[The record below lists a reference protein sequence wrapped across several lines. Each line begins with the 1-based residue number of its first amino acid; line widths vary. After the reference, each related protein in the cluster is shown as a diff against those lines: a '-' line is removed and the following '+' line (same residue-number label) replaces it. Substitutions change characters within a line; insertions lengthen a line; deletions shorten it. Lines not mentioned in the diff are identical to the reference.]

1 MNAEVDVSQIVLKT
15 DRLILRSW
23 QESDL
28 DDFYEYASVAG
39 VGEMAGWP
47 HHKNKDESHEILKRF
62 IEEKKTFT
70 IVYQNK
76 AIGSIGLE
84 KSREHDLDES
94 FENLK
99 GREIGYVLNK
109 DYWGQGIMPEAV
121 KRVIQYCFNDLHM
134 DFLCC
139 GYFKENNQS
148 KRVNEKM
155 GFQYYKDVIHHT
167 RYGVDK
173 ETILNVLYNKK

>member
-1 MNAEVDVSQIVLKT
+1 MNAKIDLSQIVLKT

-28 DDFYEYASVAG
+28 DDFYEYASIKG
-39 VGEMAGWP
+39 VGEMAGWS
-47 HHKNKDESHEILKRF
+47 HHQNKEETRQILKTF
-62 IEEKKTFT
+62 IEEKKTFA

-76 AIGSIGLE
+76 VIGSIGLE
-84 KSREHDLDES
+84 IYRENDLDGT
-94 FENLK
+94 FQNLM

-109 DYWGQGIMPEAV
+109 KYWGQGIMPEAV
-121 KRVIQYCFNDLHM
+121 NRVIQYCFNDLHL

-139 GYFKENNQS
+139 GYFKENKQS
-148 KRVNEKM
+148 KRVNEKI
-155 GFQYYKDVIHHT
+155 GFQYYKDVIHRT

-173 ETILNVLYNKK
+173 DTILTVLYNKK

>member
-1 MNAEVDVSQIVLKT
+1 MNAEVNLSQVVLKT
-15 DRLILRSW
+15 DRLILRSF

-39 VGEMAGWP
+39 VGEMAGWC
-47 HHKNKDESHEILKRF
+47 HHQSKEESQEILKLF
-62 IEEKKTFT
+62 IEEKKTFA

-76 AIGSIGLE
+76 VIGSLGIE
-84 KSREHDLDES
+84 KYKEDDLDKS
-94 FENLK
+94 FENLN

-121 KRVIQYCFNDLHM
+121 KRVIQYCFDDLHL

-139 GYFKENNQS
+139 GYFKENKQS

-155 GFQYYKDVIHHT
+155 GFQYYKDHIYHT
-167 RYGVDK
+167 RYEEDK
-173 ETILNVLYNKK
+173 EAVLNILYNKK